1 MKRIHSFAACAAAII
16 CLGACNKN
24 LAPAGT
30 PEVSEDFIK
39 EFSLSLSNDA
49 VKSSAAAAGESVIEE
64 ATVFV
69 YQKNGSTDEE
79 TLYQTVH
86 TRTGDI
92 NIPLLFNNLT
102 EFTYR
107 FDAYAN
113 LGELSQKPDD
123 ILFSNEAAERFQMH
137 GTLEEVSQEDVA
149 QATVQMKRYAA
160 RVIVNSVKLNWKN
173 EVNASQAFTLK
184 RIWLANTAEV
194 SGGNASYN
202 LGGVWSSSQMDGFL
216 ISEVNQVI
224 GHGEKYDI
232 PHYLYGYGAE
242 GSSLVLECQ
251 WAGRTMYYHVD
262 CPLSANSS
270 TIYNFSIHQTGSDEP
285 LGDITDDAL
294 TSVGAIEAADWSIS
308 SSNIWLGEEKYPG
321 TSELPPHTAMILRTN
336 NRFYTPEEWI
346 GVGAEQSEAVGVAI
360 SDGTHSLVVH
370 PKKGNAV
377 WDSTQG
383 GIEKFDGMVLQV
395 SAAEA
400 ARDFSGEKNTKT
412 LLAAYN
418 AGTLNDISAV
428 RIAANTVFA
437 NGKTGYLPAAG
448 ELKLIEDNWGSE
460 ESGDQGTFYHCMA
473 AIGGDTDVEY
483 ACSSTLMSLVKC
495 WYWHSGYSSLSST
508 SINDEHNF
516 HIVCTLD

>member
-1 MKRIHSFAACAAAII
+1 MKRIHFFAASAAAMI

-30 PEVSEDFIK
+30 HETSEDFIK
-39 EFSLSLSNDA
+39 DFSLSLFNDA
-49 VKSSAAAAGESVIEE
+49 VKSSTSAAGESTIEE

-79 TLYQTVH
+79 TLYQTVY

-92 NIPLLFNNLT
+92 NVPLLFNNLT

-123 ILFSNEAAERFQMH
+123 VLFSNETEERFQMH
-137 GTLEEVSQEDVA
+137 GTLEEVSQEDA
-149 QATVQMKRYAA
+149 SEATVQMKRYAA

-173 EVNASQAFTLK
+173 EENASQAFTLK
-184 RIWLANTAEV
+184 RIWLANTAEI
-194 SGGNASYN
+194 SGGEASYN
-202 LGGVWSSSQMDGFL
+202 MGGVWSSSQMDGFL
-216 ISEVNQVI
+216 SSEVNQVI
-224 GHGEKYDI
+224 GHGAKYNI

-242 GSSLVLECQ
+242 GSSLVLECE
-251 WAGRTMYYHVD
+251 WAGRTMYYHVE

-270 TIYNFSIHQTGSDEP
+270 STYNFSIHQTGSDEP
-285 LGDITDDAL
+285 FGEITDDAL
-294 TSVGAIEAADWSIS
+294 TSVGAIEAADWSS
-308 SSNIWLGEEKYPG
+308 STSDTWFGEERYPG
-321 TSELPPHTAMILRTN
+321 TSELPAHTAMILRTN

-346 GVGAEQSEAVGVAI
+346 GTGAEQSEAVGVAI

-370 PKKGNAV
+370 PRKGHAV
-377 WDSTQG
+377 WDSSEG
-383 GIEKFDGMVLQV
+383 GISKYDGMVLQA
-395 SAAEA
+395 SASEA
-400 ARDFSGEKNTKT
+400 ARDFAGKKNTEA
-412 LLAAYN
+412 LIAAYN

-437 NGKTGYLPAAG
+437 NGKTGYLPSSG
-448 ELKLIEDNWGSE
+448 ELKLIEDNWGSK

-483 ACSSTLMSLVKC
+483 ACSSTLMNSLKC

-508 SINDEHNF
+508 NISGEYNF
-516 HIVCTLD
+516 HVASSLD